1 MTSTNTKAASDAD
14 ELIEQ
19 LLGDDR
25 DVLTDAVGVRAVDDL
40 QGIEVIHRAINGEQ
54 VIIHYNHY
62 TAYQSD
68 GNGSMDE
75 IDIFATKA
83 TEATEATDQ

>member
-1 MTSTNTKAASDAD
+1 MTSTNTKAAPDAD

-19 LLGDDR
+19 LLGGDR
-25 DVLTDAVGVRAVDDL
+25 NVLTDAVGLRAVDGL
-40 QGIEVIHRAINGEQ
+40 QAIEVIHRAVNGEN
-54 VIIHYNHY
+54 VIIHYNHH

-75 IDIFATKA
+75 IDIFAT
-83 TEATEATDQ
+83 EATDQ